1 MVTASSSLSSFICY
15 CLSSDFHIHLAK
27 LLTGGASSPGNG
39 QAVPRKG
46 ELWTNAP
53 SLTRKSSPV
62 SVSSAEPKK
71 CQSVWP
77 VFQFKS
83 SQRANE
89 LQDDALSLPDKNQ
102 ALIMINK
109 EREGSWQLAL
119 FSCHLFRFV

>member
-1 MVTASSSLSSFICY
+1 MCELNFSSLLQAALCQSRGKDGSGAVKAEMVTASSSLSSFICY

-39 QAVPRKG
+39 QAVPRTG
-46 ELWTNAP
+46 ELWTNAL

-89 LQDDALSLPDKNQ
+89 L
-102 ALIMINK
+102 
-109 EREGSWQLAL
+109 
-119 FSCHLFRFV
+119 